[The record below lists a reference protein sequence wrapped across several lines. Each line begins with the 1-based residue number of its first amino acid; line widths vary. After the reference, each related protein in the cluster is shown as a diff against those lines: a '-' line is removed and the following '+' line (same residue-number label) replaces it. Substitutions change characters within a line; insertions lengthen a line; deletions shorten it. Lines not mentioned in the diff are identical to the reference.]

1 MGDARAREASA
12 LRQGN
17 DSLIAP
23 QAIESAQN
31 GLVDP
36 SARGRAEGELIRRI
50 PDARVIKRSLVI
62 AGHRTSVSLED
73 AFWRRLRAIAAERGL
88 SLNSLAAMID
98 ASRDG
103 ANLSSAIR
111 VFVLEAEG
119 AETVPPSRRTAA
131 FVSISRAAWR
141 RIDLRRA
148 RLRPGRGR
156 RSRGAGPVGADLVAL
171 RRGGGREWRLC
182 RLSRLHRPSPRRH
195 CPLAPLS
202 CSAFSS
208 RGFCPP
214 RLLAA
219 SASAAFCAS
228 SRERK
233 RSACPFS
240 RDCSTLPVLDF
251 LLPSIHQPLA
261 LETPVEEGALADVGF
276 HRGDAIG
283 LARDRL
289 RRERGGKGADVD
301 LPLRRLQRIVDRQP
315 PRSAAVPTRTSNRS
329 PRR

>member
-36 SARGRAEGELIRRI
+36 SARGRQEGESIRRI

-73 AFWRRLRAIAAERGL
+73 AFWRRLRAIADERGR

-119 AETVPPSRRTAA
+119 ERASRPAA
-131 FVSISRAAWR
+131 
-141 RIDLRRA
+141 D
-148 RLRPGRGR
+148 
-156 RSRGAGPVGADLVAL
+156 GATHPD
-171 RRGGGREWRLC
+171 
-182 RLSRLHRPSPRRH
+182 
-195 CPLAPLS
+195 
-202 CSAFSS
+202 
-208 RGFCPP
+208 
-214 RLLAA
+214 
-219 SASAAFCAS
+219 
-228 SRERK
+228 
-233 RSACPFS
+233 
-240 RDCSTLPVLDF
+240 
-251 LLPSIHQPLA
+251 Q
-261 LETPVEEGALADVGF
+261 
-276 HRGDAIG
+276 
-283 LARDRL
+283 
-289 RRERGGKGADVD
+289 
-301 LPLRRLQRIVDRQP
+301 
-315 PRSAAVPTRTSNRS
+315 
-329 PRR
+329 